1 MDAIYNNIKK
11 NNGNKTIINQNIG
24 HICNNIKNFT
34 EKDIISLLVDLNT
47 YYKFSNN
54 DIINY
59 SFKILL
65 SIINLRDCSRNVT
78 MKICFDNL
86 VMKKNHKYYSKIIKA
101 KLLLDRVIIN
111 MDDEAVYDIND
122 EYLLVNYLIYM
133 LTKTCDDCYV
143 IDNIIDVIKSN
154 ESNIMEQI
162 KSKMINAEIKYNR
175 LRNIVKYSL
184 VDDIYRTIFN
194 NLNFVDQHKFRIV
207 NAYFQKFQIVR
218 LMGVS
223 IDENDLNVFEY
234 SECLSQEILN
244 NYKHAKYL
252 KIDLGDE
259 IINIDHMTDLRCLH
273 FLHRV
278 DYDFNLNEKL
288 IDKLTNLRELCIC
301 GQEIKSF
308 NHLTN
313 LKKLRLSGFHEID
326 NISYDHISNLSQL
339 EELEI
344 KCIYALPNFNHM
356 TDLKVLSVGKDCR
369 IDDGSIKNLTKLE
382 NLCIEYGDN
391 YNIMSLNHLTNLK
404 ILCLDKYDFV
414 HSDTAPLIE
423 NECIKNLT
431 QLEELYIEDARNI
444 TDLNHMTNLK
454 FLNIDNCDNID
465 DEGIKKLTQLDEL
478 HISSNKKITDLNH
491 LTNLKTLNIHSCNIG
506 DSGIRK
512 LTQLD
517 ELRISNNKKITNLN
531 HLTNLKTLSIRS
543 CDIGDNGIRKLT
555 QLDELHI
562 RNNKKIT
569 DLNHLTNLKTL
580 NIHGCN
586 IGDSGIRKL
595 TQLEVLNDRY
605 NANITNIEHMVN
617 LKNVSLNYDK
627 ISIGSCLLLIKCG
640 LRVKECYYRL
650 GECYKNDKKYDEAIK
665 NFNLASD
672 NGSKKGSCMKS
683 IGECYESKKYYD
695 DAIKHYNLA
704 MDNDSYK
711 GIYLFR
717 IGICYKNDKK
727 YDEAI
732 KNFNL
737 AMDNGYDKNECIF
750 SIGDCYRMKYYYSEA
765 IKYYNQAS
773 NNYCSKNK
781 CMFYIGV
788 CFWMKG
794 NYDSAIWYYK
804 IASDDGYD
812 KDKCI
817 EYLNKCY
824 RMKGDHNK
832 VNKNNST
839 SQTEYKTSSD
849 QINIPMWAKYFNRKS
864 S

>member
-1 MDAIYNNIKK
+1 MIVLYFDFYKKIEIIILLSTSYTLQNIIITRMDAIYNNIKK

-491 LTNLKTLNIHSCNIG
+491 LTNLKTLNIH
-506 DSGIRK
+506 
-512 LTQLD
+512 
-517 ELRISNNKKITNLN
+517 
-531 HLTNLKTLSIRS
+531 
-543 CDIGDNGIRKLT
+543 
-555 QLDELHI
+555 
-562 RNNKKIT
+562 
-569 DLNHLTNLKTL
+569 
-580 NIHGCN
+580 GCN

>member
-1 MDAIYNNIKK
+1 MIVLYFDFYKKIEIIILLSTSYTLQNIIITRMDAIYNNIKK

-431 QLEELYIEDARNI
+431 RLEELYIEDARNI

-512 LTQLD
+512 LTQL
-517 ELRISNNKKITNLN
+517 
-531 HLTNLKTLSIRS
+531 
-543 CDIGDNGIRKLT
+543 
-555 QLDELHI
+555 
-562 RNNKKIT
+562 
-569 DLNHLTNLKTL
+569 
-580 NIHGCN
+580 
-586 IGDSGIRKL
+586 
-595 TQLEVLNDRY
+595 EVLNDRY

-640 LRVKECYYRL
+640 LRVKECYYRLGECYKNDKKYDEAIKNFNLAIDNGSKKGSCMKSIGECYYRL

-794 NYDSAIWYYK
+794 NYDNAIGYYK
-804 IASDDGYD
+804 LASDNDYD

-832 VNKNNST
+832 VKKNNST

-849 QINIPMWAKYFNRKS
+849 QINIPMRAKYFNRKS